1 MSSKLPN
8 VAIIRLDKDSVPNFP
23 TFIPSWGNPDLPIK
37 SIQNLYYLLLLSDHY
52 VIIYFF
58 YFNTASSGV
67 CQTLRVQLQ
76 NNAFEAHDLL
86 EGTYLLASEVNGQ
99 PSWIKNDPQEC
110 CGIWH
115 VPDSRV
121 WLIGPLQYSGS
132 NQGGIESK
140 NLGSKLEYPENIV
153 DWNYHTDNQGWIK
166 GNDDVIIGRCIEE
179 NKKKGKS
186 VPFICYELANF
197 NKC

>member
-1 MSSKLPN
+1 M
-8 VAIIRLDKDSVPNFP
+8 
-23 TFIPSWGNPDLPIK
+23 
-37 SIQNLYYLLLLSDHY
+37 YYLLLLSDHY

-67 CQTLRVQLQ
+67 CQTLRVQLK

-110 CGIWH
+110 CGIWY

-140 NLGSKLEYPENIV
+140 DLGSKFLYPENIV
-153 DWNYHTDNQGWIK
+153 EWNYHTTENGWQFYS
-166 GNDDVIIGRCIEE
+166 GNDDIIVGCIDH
-179 NKKKGKS
+179 KMKGKS
-186 VPFICYELANF
+186 ILLFLTLF
-197 NKC
+197 LTLF